1 MFQRTKL
8 YESSLSM
15 KVLLTGFIVAVCMA
29 ALMGLSAFLYACRNV
44 DGDPAISFDDVEIF
58 LRGADRSILEAAADA
73 PKEWGLVSASE
84 QDLARLTKWC
94 QDGAPR
100 SDMLEISRILTGS
113 RFDLPGRRGF
123 SSTPKSDR
131 RLNRRYKRLL
141 SLATRQEKLSPV
153 QLTTGTAIYL
163 AIMSLAFLGLGLMF
177 VRTSLFEKTK
187 VFFISAT
194 FIFAVAC
201 PTLLWL
207 ARRHT
212 AYIYAMLLSALLLV
226 VCLGVLALVA
236 LYDIWF
242 RRPVT

>member
-1 MFQRTKL
+1 VFQRTKL

-15 KVLLTGFIVAVCMA
+15 KVLLTGFIIVACAA
-29 ALMGLSAFLYACRNV
+29 ALMAVGAAVYACRDV
-44 DGDPAISFDDVEIF
+44 DGNPGISFDDVETLI
-58 LRGADRSILEAAADA
+58 RGSDRSILEVAADA

-84 QDLARLTKWC
+84 QDLERLKAWC
-94 QDGAPR
+94 QQGAPR
-100 SDMLEISRILTGS
+100 SDLLEISRILTGS
-113 RFDLPGRRGF
+113 KFDLPGWRSLGE
-123 SSTPKSDR
+123 TPKSSR
-131 RLNRRYKRLL
+131 HLNQRYKRLL
-141 SLATRQEKLSPV
+141 SLATRHERLPPL

-163 AIMSLAFLGLGLMF
+163 AIISLIFLGLGLMF

-187 VFFISAT
+187 VFFISMT
-194 FIFAVAC
+194 FIFAVSC

-207 ARRHT
+207 GRRHT
-212 AYIYAMLLSALLLV
+212 AYIYAMLLAGLLLA